1 MVANGHWSGD
11 FGDSEIALFNGTTGA
26 IVKRAG
32 TGLTTVT
39 AGVFGT
45 TAKPT
50 GTVVGTTDTQ
60 TLTNKTLTDPQI
72 APPVGTTLYRPAGI
86 VYVNSTTI
94 FNVGA
99 ASNPIYTY
107 AMPAGMMSR
116 NGDCL
121 KVTTILNTAAN
132 GSTKA
137 WSVYLGATQLY
148 ASSSGWSSIMFK
160 IEVCIIRTGASAQLV
175 TREHSAGVTGTNGA
189 PVITLP
195 ITATEI
201 MANQL
206 NVIINTLGAAS
217 NDVAAYMALMEF
229 FPGP

>member
-1 MVANGHWSGD
+1 
-11 FGDSEIALFNGTTGA
+11 
-26 IVKRAG
+26 
-32 TGLTTVT
+32 
-39 AGVFGT
+39 
-45 TAKPT
+45 
-50 GTVVGTTDTQ
+50 
-60 TLTNKTLTDPQI
+60 
-72 APPVGTTLYRPAGI
+72 
-86 VYVNSTTI
+86 
-94 FNVGA
+94 
-99 ASNPIYTY
+99 
-107 AMPAGMMSR
+107 
-116 NGDCL
+116 
-121 KVTTILNTAAN
+121 
-132 GSTKA
+132 
-137 WSVYLGATQLY
+137 
-148 ASSSGWSSIMFK
+148 MFK